1 MQRFAGGLLSS
12 AITAALLGVLPH
24 GDARADDLRSGTH
37 VDPRLGSAVRSA
49 ITLAASRLRN
59 PECLAILE
67 DFRDGTSGHPL
78 ADRLAETGQT
88 ASEYLSRW
96 ITYTSGLGLPPC
108 ESSEKVAYTSPG
120 IRVVFVC
127 HDQFLAA
134 SRRSEGLAANL
145 LIHEALHTLGL
156 GENPPDSKV
165 ITARVQARCGP

>member
-1 MQRFAGGLLSS
+1 MQRLAVGLRFP
-12 AITAALLGVLPH
+12 ALAFVLLVS
-24 GDARADDLRSGTH
+24 GLCDDARAEDPRPGAN
-37 VDPRLGSAVRSA
+37 VDARLGSPVRSA
-49 ITLAASRLRN
+49 ITLAAARLQN

-134 SRRSEGLAANL
+134 SRRSEGLAANF